1 MYFLSAEDTDLGKI
15 TYGRKCLQIVVS
27 IHLTFKSKNK
37 INLRG
42 RQRDF
47 PFFSDSYIYL

>member
-1 MYFLSAEDTDLGKI
+1 MYFLSAEDIDLGKI
-15 TYGRKCLQIVVS
+15 TYGRNVFKLCSQYT
-27 IHLTFKSKNK
+27 LTFKSKNK